1 MTTFNATTKPN
12 NNNHHKRNLP
22 GNYHPPKNPN
32 TSHFTK
38 FRSFFY
44 RRNSLCNLF
53 CFFCA
58 FFFLLSEIC
67 EQMMVRYHS
76 RWRFTTPMIC
86 KISLSIHP
94 TFLHV
99 CKFFIFGFPFVQFV
113 SFLCLFF
120 LATSV
125 KCP

>member
-12 NNNHHKRNLP
+12 NNNHHKRNLS

-38 FRSFFY
+38 FGSFFY

-58 FFFLLSEIC
+58 FFLLSEIC